1 MGDLNIGFLE
11 TMVFCTLG
19 QMSLRV
25 LLCALGTLKVHSHCI
40 ITFNYLA
47 KVLRPFPLIVN
58 IYKGNFFSYISQ
70 RLKNKTCFVLKMA
83 CTLFYCLLFHKS
95 TSFLCTE

>member
-58 IYKGNFFSYISQ
+58 IYKGNFFFIHITESSPAFLVIYSAYK
-70 RLKNKTCFVLKMA
+70 LNKQGDNIQP
-83 CTLFYCLLFHKS
+83 
-95 TSFLCTE
+95 

>member
-1 MGDLNIGFLE
+1 MGDMNIGFLE
-11 TMVFCTLG
+11 TVVFCTLG

-25 LLCALGTLKVHSHCI
+25 FLCALGTRKVHSHRI

-58 IYKGNFFSYISQ
+58 IYKGNIFFFIHITEI
-70 RLKNKTCFVLKMA
+70 RGDKERIKPA
-83 CTLFYCLLFHKS
+83 LF
-95 TSFLCTE
+95 